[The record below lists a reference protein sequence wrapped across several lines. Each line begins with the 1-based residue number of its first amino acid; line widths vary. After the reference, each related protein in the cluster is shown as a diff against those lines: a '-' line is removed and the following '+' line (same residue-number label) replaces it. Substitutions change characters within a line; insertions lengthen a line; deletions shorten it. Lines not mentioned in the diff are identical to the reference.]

1 MQDGNEPRIPEALE
15 ASATRPPWI
24 KMPLGSQA
32 MNAVRTRKSP
42 SSLTHRQESQGP
54 GCLLLS
60 PYMAPWQVGSLGGEQ
75 RKGNGTRNSLDGRES
90 ACNADN
96 LGVILG

>member
-32 MNAVRTRKSP
+32 MSAVRTRKSP

-54 GCLLLS
+54 GCILLG

-75 RKGNGTRNSLDGRES
+75 KRGMVLGTPQMVE
-90 ACNADN
+90 N
-96 LGVILG
+96 LPAMQTTWV